1 MNTLLEMTE
10 QQNHL
15 KSVIEQQKALISEIN
30 ELNTTVSIKKE
41 KIFKLQGIAEYLT
54 GLGVTLPEESKE
66 SLSNIEEGTTNLET

>member
-15 KSVIEQQKALISEIN
+15 KSVIEQQKILISEIN
-30 ELNTTVSIKKE
+30 ELNGTLSMKREQFT
-41 KIFKLQGIAEYLT
+41 KLQGIAEYLT

-66 SLSNIEEGTTNLET
+66 SLNNIEEGTTNLET

>member
-1 MNTLLEMTE
+1 MNKLLKMTE

-15 KSVIEQQKALISEIN
+15 KTVIDQQKALIAEVN